1 MALRNGRPIKLP
13 ALASRTTRWLIG
25 LGLGVLVAIGLGL
38 LVLLTQATDN
48 LAQYDKNYDRLLL
61 VNGVVAAVLLV
72 SIVWGSLRL
81 LLRLRR
87 GQFGSR
93 LLVKLAA
100 IFALVGVVPGVL
112 IYTVSYQFVSR
123 PIESWFDIKVEGAL
137 AAGLTLGRVTLD
149 TLSQDLTQK
158 TRQASMQ
165 LAEVSDVN
173 AGVALEKLREQ
184 LGAREVM
191 LWTGSGR
198 LLASAGSARFVI
210 RPGKPTAAQV
220 RQARSQGGVAWV
232 DGLDEAAPGGDEAH
246 IQALVV
252 VPQLSLSLGE
262 E

>member
-13 ALASRTTRWLIG
+13 ALTSRTTRWLIG

-38 LVLLTQATDN
+38 LVLLTQATNN

-72 SIVWGSLRL
+72 SIVWGSLHL

-123 PIESWFDIKVEGAL
+123 SIESWFDVKVEGAL
-137 AAGLTLGRVTLD
+137 VAGVNLARVSLDSLATDMAA
-149 TLSQDLTQK
+149 K
-158 TRQASMQ
+158 TR
-165 LAEVSDVN
+165 
-173 AGVALEKLREQ
+173 
-184 LGAREVM
+184 
-191 LWTGSGR
+191 
-198 LLASAGSARFVI
+198 
-210 RPGKPTAAQV
+210 TATAQ
-220 RQARSQGGVAWV
+220 
-232 DGLDEAAPGGDEAH
+232 
-246 IQALVV
+246 
-252 VPQLSLSLGE
+252 
-262 E
+262 

>member
-13 ALASRTTRWLIG
+13 ALTSRTTRWLIG

-38 LVLLTQATDN
+38 LVLLTQATNN

-123 PIESWFDIKVEGAL
+123 SIESWFDVK
-137 AAGLTLGRVTLD
+137 
-149 TLSQDLTQK
+149 
-158 TRQASMQ
+158 
-165 LAEVSDVN
+165 
-173 AGVALEKLREQ
+173 
-184 LGAREVM
+184 
-191 LWTGSGR
+191 
-198 LLASAGSARFVI
+198 LASALEAGLNLGRGTLDAMVGDLASKTRD
-210 RPGKPTAAQV
+210 AADQL
-220 RQARSQGGVAWV
+220 ADTST
-232 DGLDEAAPGGDEAH
+232 
-246 IQALVV
+246 
-252 VPQLSLSLGE
+252 PQLLAL
-262 E
+262 